1 MVRNKRKTKSSDTDT
16 PPQTKKL
23 KVDDENRASPARSED
38 SKNVVDKV
46 RCGVRKSSSAGSSPQ
61 LRMPKIKTISKS
73 GADETSFVT
82 ALEVQNFFLKN

>member
-1 MVRNKRKTKSSDTDT
+1 MVRNKRKTKSSDADT

-61 LRMPKIKTISKS
+61 LRMPRIKPID

-82 ALEVQNFFLKN
+82 ALEVQINF